1 MSAGPPRPEY
11 EALARDFRA
20 LAAPFDL
27 RVDDA
32 VERDLAL
39 VATAFEATDRHV
51 DATPDAVE
59 RGELCA
65 AVLRVLREGREDERV
80 TGDLSQALS
89 TLRAHLRRLG
99 AVDGFT
105 GHLARFFVRTET
117 LRLTRSGAE
126 YLRCIVDEARA
137 AAHMTL
143 IAVPAVAIPRFGR
156 FFLVLSE
163 IANLVDKLHDVRGD
177 HARGEIAVRP
187 GIVLHL
193 RLLAA
198 FARRVPVLLSLTPRP
213 LRLVAW
219 GMRYVFPRKAPP
231 GRLPVLDP

>member
-1 MSAGPPRPEY
+1 MSAGTPRPEY
-11 EALARDFRA
+11 EALARDFRS

-27 RVDDA
+27 GVDDT
-32 VERDLAL
+32 VERDLVL
-39 VATAFEATDRHV
+39 VVTAFEAADRHV
-51 DATPDAVE
+51 DATQDASE
-59 RGELCA
+59 RRALCA
-65 AVLRVLREGREDERV
+65 TVLRVLREGAEDERV
-80 TGDLSQALS
+80 AGDLSQALS
-89 TLRAHLRRLG
+89 NLRAHLRRLG
-99 AVDGFT
+99 ALDGFT
-105 GHLARFFVRTET
+105 RHLAQFFVHTET

-126 YLRCIVDEARA
+126 YLRCVLDEARA
-137 AAHMTL
+137 AGHMTL

-187 GIVLHL
+187 GIALHL

-219 GMRYVFPRKAPP
+219 GMRYVFPRKAPLWPSP
-231 GRLPVLDP
+231 GLGQ